1 MNETNKAEDSCPSFI
16 RFCAVLE
23 ACKCIDCQPISWIRI
38 FVARSA
44 CWFKVKLYICCFN
57 RYRPWAV
64 RTDVNRVQR
73 CLAKGMPFKV
83 LHTGGTSGS
92 RKRKM
97 AVEERLKKLKLQK
110 GMNGRVDVCIYK
122 VSDDAGNCWRR
133 FEGQSAAL
141 WQVQFEYTG
150 EQKLFFGFTKS
161 FVRFAEETNL
171 FASSGNNVLTLL
183 DAQFGVRLLETNEDD
198 QDGAG
203 FVTSPGSVFYVLF
216 NLC

>member
-1 MNETNKAEDSCPSFI
+1 MGTINCITIAQTGIVFVCVIGTTFRAFAIWFVLGPLQPMNETNKAEDSCPSFI

-133 FEGQSAAL
+133 FERANAAL
-141 WQVQFEYTG
+141 WQVSSV
-150 EQKLFFGFTKS
+150 TK
-161 FVRFAEETNL
+161 
-171 FASSGNNVLTLL
+171 
-183 DAQFGVRLLETNEDD
+183 
-198 QDGAG
+198 
-203 FVTSPGSVFYVLF
+203 
-216 NLC
+216 